1 MSKYISQILYL
12 IDDVEKR
19 KIPFLV
25 LLFLILSSVEVIG
38 LGLIAPYISL
48 VIDTGD
54 VNEWYK
60 YTLPFIDLPKE
71 KESLLMLMSVML
83 LVIFFIKSLLVILVN
98 KIIIFFSLRQRVNLS
113 SFLMK
118 AYQSLPYSEYLQ
130 RNSSEYTHNIQ
141 ALTSIFSS
149 VVLLLLRTIS
159 DLIVGIFIL
168 SLLAWQNISALMFL
182 LMLVGTILFGYDFL
196 FKKKV
201 GIYGKKSNKASDSML
216 QGMNEGIEGLKEVR
230 VLGKESFFFQMFAKG
245 VHDHAS
251 YSRKYQV
258 ILAIPKSL
266 LEFLMVSFIVILVLS
281 ALISNQ
287 DVQTVVPTLGL
298 FGMAALR
305 LLPSANSV
313 SLTLLQ
319 LRNNRD
325 SINRLYKDIYKFR
338 QNVDRDRH
346 SIKKSGSNTS
356 FQSVSLSDVDF
367 SYKSAKHK
375 SLNNVSIK
383 IKAGDSIGLIGKSGS
398 GKTTLV
404 DLILGLLHPDKGL
417 VLYNDTSMSECLDK
431 WRSQIAYIPQQ
442 IFLLDDSL
450 RSNIALDFKDN
461 VDDKEIIEAINQ
473 AQLSEL
479 VNQLPEGID
488 TKIGERGVRV
498 SGGQRQRI
506 ALARALYHNRDVIIM
521 DEATSALDSD
531 TEKEIINEIKNLKGS
546 KTLIVIAHRL
556 TTLQNCDIIYKL
568 ENGKIVSSGSY
579 KKMIMDNK

>member
-1 MSKYISQILYL
+1 MSKYISKILYL
-12 IDDVEKR
+12 IDSVEKR

-25 LLFLILSSVEVIG
+25 LLFLILSSIEVVG
-38 LGLIAPYISL
+38 LGLIAPYISI
-48 VIDTGD
+48 VVDTGG
-54 VNEWYK
+54 VNNLLEYISQ
-60 YTLPFIDLPKE
+60 FIDLPKE
-71 KESLLMLMSVML
+71 KKPILMLMSVAL
-83 LVIFFIKSLLVILVN
+83 LVIFFVKTLLVILIN

-118 AYQSLPYSEYLQ
+118 AYQSQPYPEYLQ
-130 RNSSEYTHNIQ
+130 RNSSEYIHNIQ
-141 ALTSIFSS
+141 ALTSTFSK

-168 SLLAWQNISALMFL
+168 SLLAWHNIYALIFL
-182 LMLVGTILFGYDFL
+182 LIIVGTILFGYDFL
-196 FKKKV
+196 FKEKIR
-201 GIYGKKSNKASDSML
+201 IYGKKSNKAADSMV
-216 QGMNEGIEGLKEVR
+216 QGINEGIEGLKEIR

-245 VHDHAS
+245 VHDQAI
-251 YSRKYQV
+251 YNRKSLV
-258 ILAIPKSL
+258 ILAIPRSL
-266 LEFLMVSFIVILVLS
+266 LEFLMVSFIVMLVLS
-281 ALISNQ
+281 ALIFNQ
-287 DVQTVVPTLGL
+287 NLQTVVPTLGL

-305 LLPSANSV
+305 LLPSANVV
-313 SLTLLQ
+313 SQTLLN
-319 LRNNRD
+319 LRNSRN

-338 QNVDRDRH
+338 QNLDKDRR
-346 SIKKSGSNTS
+346 STKKSRPNTS
-356 FQSVSLSDVDF
+356 FQSVSLNDVDF
-367 SYKSAKHK
+367 CYQSAKHK
-375 SLNNVSIK
+375 SLNNISIK
-383 IKAGDSIGLIGKSGS
+383 IKTGDSIGLIGKSGS

-404 DLILGLLHPDKGL
+404 DLILGLLQPDKGL
-417 VLYNDTSMSECLDK
+417 VLYNDAPLSECLDQ

-450 RSNIALDFKDN
+450 RNNISLDFKSN
-461 VDDKEIIEAINQ
+461 VNDKEIIEAINQ

-479 VNQLPEGID
+479 VSQLPEGLD
-488 TKIGERGVRV
+488 TKIGERGVRI

-568 ENGKIVSSGSY
+568 ENGEIVASGNY
-579 KKMIMDNK
+579 KQMIIDNR